1 MSFRIRGMQIW
12 KGSAVVLPASAM
24 YLSSNFKAQTHQVHT
39 AEIRR
44 ASWEVLLAYAADQ
57 KGEVAAGRGPIRA
70 PEIDERYRR
79 YFAWS
84 KERGLSAVDYL
95 ALTLRWR
102 CVAGGP
108 WIALEPNIVP
118 YHMDSGIEHWN
129 LWYHPSTT
137 PGTMDL
143 DMQPGSVVEFV
154 GTCKRGHVE
163 AVRGWA
169 ADPTC
174 KIAVVLD
181 DTGERIIVDRSELRP
196 IGWVAVL
203 KHVRLL
209 LPDVLEEEL
218 VLFQNIPEM
227 RSVPQIAHAHVFV
240 RPTTDATRT
249 ALRRLKREWRMTSP
263 WAEHERL
270 GGRGSEVGFGEE

>member
-1 MSFRIRGMQIW
+1 MFFRIRGVQTW
-12 KGSAVVLPASAM
+12 KQSAVALPASAL
-24 YLSSNFKAQTHQVHT
+24 YLITNSKLQTHQVHT
-39 AEIRR
+39 ADVPR
-44 ASWEVLLAYAADQ
+44 ASWEVLQAYAADQ
-57 KGEVAAGRGPIRA
+57 RGEVAAGRGPIRT

-79 YFAWS
+79 YFSWS

-95 ALTLRWR
+95 ALTARWR

-118 YHMDSGIEHWN
+118 YHVDSGIEHWN

-143 DMQPGSVVEFV
+143 DMQAGSIVEFV
-154 GTCKRGHVE
+154 DTRKRGQVL

-174 KIAVVLD
+174 KIAVEID
-181 DTGERIIVDRSELRP
+181 DTRETVVVARSELRP
-196 IGWVAVL
+196 MGWAAVL
-203 KHVRLL
+203 KHVRVF
-209 LPDVLEEEL
+209 LPDVLEDEV

-227 RSVPQIAHAHVFV
+227 RSVPQIVHAHVFI
-240 RPTTDATRT
+240 RPKTDATRT
-249 ALRRLKREWRMTSP
+249 ALRRHKREWMMVSP